1 MIAGILGCAGCGGTF
16 LDWTLHYLSGDNQ
29 HWTLRC
35 DLDRRHANT
44 DFLTTST
51 VWQSYATRSP
61 IPDNPLLNSTAHA
74 HAKTHPTHVTLPR
87 VLSAFEQHNQDPL
100 QTFFYFD
107 NLGQGK
113 HSTIHN
119 QIAKTYPHIRFIT
132 YSYRHTDIDAIFCM
146 QFEKLP
152 LMQELYSQALQ
163 DQMEDDHTWT
173 RREIFALA
181 YEKALYGQTCA
192 EKIIPTANNFVLTF
206 QDFFFNLPQAVPM
219 LFDYLELSIKPD
231 RWDSWLQVHQ
241 QYQNNNNTQFFLD
254 LPMIVEAIVSNQSQ
268 DLAKYNMTFA
278 KEVVLTR
285 HLLYNHNYAL
295 RAHGLT
301 HIGTNTQDWYR
312 VLEPNTYH
320 NLDEDYL

>member
-1 MIAGILGCAGCGGTF
+1 MIAGILGCSGCGGTF
-16 LDWTLHYLSGDNQ
+16 LDWSLHYLAGDHE
-29 HWTLRC
+29 HWTLLC
-35 DLDRRHANT
+35 DLDRRHVNP
-44 DFLTTST
+44 DFLTANDAWQKYST
-51 VWQSYATRSP
+51 RGSVPHNS
-61 IPDNPLLNSTAHA
+61 LLKNTAHA
-74 HAKTHPTHVTLPR
+74 HAKTHPTQFTLPR
-87 VLSAFEQHNQDPL
+87 VLELFAQYNTDPL
-100 QTFFYFD
+100 QTFYYFD
-107 NLGQGK
+107 NLASNQ

-119 QIAKTYPHIRFIT
+119 HIVKSYPAVHFIT
-132 YSYRHTDIDAIFCM
+132 YAYCHTDIDTIFCM

-152 LMQELYSQALQ
+152 RMQELYGQALRSQ
-163 DQMEDDHTWT
+163 LIDDDIWT

-181 YEKALYGQTCA
+181 YAKTVYGQTCA
-192 EKIIPTANNFVLTF
+192 EKILPADNNFVLQF
-206 QDFFFNLPQAVPM
+206 QDFFFHLPEIIDKI
-219 LFDYLELSIKPD
+219 FDYLQIKID
-231 RWDSWLQVHQ
+231 QQRWDNWCQVYA
-241 QYQNNNNTQFFLD
+241 QYQHNNSTQFFLD
-254 LPMIVEAIVSNQSQ
+254 LPMILAAIVNNQHW